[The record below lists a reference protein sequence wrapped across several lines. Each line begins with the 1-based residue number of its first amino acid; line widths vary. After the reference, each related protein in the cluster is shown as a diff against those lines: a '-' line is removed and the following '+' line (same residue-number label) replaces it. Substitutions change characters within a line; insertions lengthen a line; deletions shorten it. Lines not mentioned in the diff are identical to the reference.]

1 LIIVNKDKE
10 YEKYEQGKNSCPNC
24 ETKFLYH
31 GTKIEYSSEILPNNF
46 KVGRDCWYGLGIYFS
61 DQIDYARYYW
71 NGLQHVNKI
80 PKIDESFSLIASE
93 VYYDRTKRKQIYNF
107 NYYIKLDHMPNNIEI
122 FDKYKDKII
131 EKNSIH
137 YVEVSGE
144 NTYVIPQDEK
154 PDKIYWKRICYYL

>member
-1 LIIVNKDKE
+1 
-10 YEKYEQGKNSCPNC
+10 
-24 ETKFLYH
+24 
-31 GTKIEYSSEILPNNF
+31 
-46 KVGRDCWYGLGIYFS
+46 
-61 DQIDYARYYW
+61 
-71 NGLQHVNKI
+71 
-80 PKIDESFSLIASE
+80 
-93 VYYDRTKRKQIYNF
+93 
-107 NYYIKLDHMPNNIEI
+107 MPNNIEI